1 MEALARNRQS
11 PSAGL
16 AVPLWGGGALLA
28 VVLGVAAATSVTAV
42 AGLLAVLAA
51 AAVVV
56 AAFTETRWALIVL
69 LFVLYSYAG
78 WVLSNAVGAPEP
90 SQALVL
96 LIATA
101 LAWRHLT
108 RAEKLSVPG
117 ELTIFIVLWLTFAA
131 SAAFATDPDASLLK
145 IRDLSGYGLLVVT
158 LVALLDRPV
167 WLRRAV
173 WTLVVAGGALASIS
187 LLQAATGAYDS
198 DFAGFALARPEGEG
212 VFRVSG
218 PLDPNVFGQVLVATS
233 MLALYLALSARDRA
247 GRALALSMFT
257 VCIAATGLTG
267 SRGAL
272 VAAAAAFCLL
282 LLFAPIPRGVVA
294 ATVALVVTA
303 GLVFLPSG
311 IQARVGVPV
320 GSAPSEQVTA
330 VEKGSDSAIRGRK
343 SENIAALQMF
353 RDHPLF
359 GVGPGNYPRH
369 YLAYSQEIG
378 LDKRLENREPH
389 NLYLGTLAETGIVG
403 ASAFFAVL
411 WLALRGAWRGRRW
424 LRGRDALLA
433 EGIFVA
439 LASFLVAGLF
449 LHSTYPRYTWILIG
463 FGFVAG
469 QLAHNQAR
477 ARELATRHARRGPHR
492 TAAAST
498 VPAEPVA
505 VEGPA
510 VAEPQPVTWTPRP
523 RGRRRGRP
531 ALFTAATMAAVATC
545 VAIGLM
551 VGAGNDKTPAE
562 TAPPAEPAG
571 EPVGRTAHC
580 EPIIGSGPANSGKEY
595 TLTSFDPGG
604 NPIGCTRAQSILLS
618 ALNGVGDTAIGEWSC
633 TTNPAGS
640 TIATCTTVR
649 GQKIQAGG

>member
-56 AAFTETRWALIVL
+56 AAFTETRWALIAL

-90 SQALVL
+90 SQAIVL
-96 LIATA
+96 LIAGA

-108 RAEKLSVPG
+108 RAEKLSIPG
-117 ELTIFIVLWLTFAA
+117 ELTIFLALWLAFTA

-145 IRDLSGYGLLVVT
+145 IRDLSGYGLMVVT

-173 WTLVVAGGALASIS
+173 WTVVVAGGALASIS

-212 VFRVSG
+212 AFRVSG

-233 MLALYLALSARDRA
+233 MLALYLALSTRDRA
-247 GRALALSMFT
+247 GRALALAMFA

-272 VAAAAAFCLL
+272 VAVAAAFCLL
-282 LLFAPIPRGVVA
+282 LLLAPIPRGVVA
-294 ATVALVVTA
+294 ATLALVVTA

-320 GSAPSEQVTA
+320 GPSEQVTA

-353 RDHPLF
+353 RDHPFL

-369 YLAYSQEIG
+369 YLEYSQGIG

-424 LRGRDALLA
+424 LRGRDAFLA

-449 LHSTYPRYTWILIG
+449 LHSTYPRYSWILIG

-469 QLAHNQAR
+469 QLAQKQRR
-477 ARELATRHARRGPHR
+477 AGELASQAARR
-492 TAAAST
+492 
-498 VPAEPVA
+498 
-505 VEGPA
+505 GPA
-510 VAEPQPVTWTPRP
+510 VAEPQPVTWPPRP
-523 RGRRRGRP
+523 RGRPRGLAP
-531 ALFTAATMAAVATC
+531 LFTAATMASVAAC

-551 VGAGNDKTPAE
+551 VAGGNDKTPAE
-562 TAPPAEPAG
+562 TSPPAEPAV

-580 EPIIGSGPANSGKEY
+580 EPIIGSGPANSGQEY

-604 NPIGCTRAQSILLS
+604 SPIGCARAQSILLT
-618 ALNGVGDTAIGEWSC
+618 ALNGGGNTAIGEWSC

>member
-11 PSAGL
+11 PSAGF

-28 VVLGVAAATSVTAV
+28 VVLGIAAATSITAV

-51 AAVVV
+51 LAVVV
-56 AAFTETRWALIVL
+56 AAFTATRWALIVL

-78 WVLSNAVGAPEP
+78 WVLSHAAGAPEP

-96 LIATA
+96 LIAAA

-108 RAEKLSVPG
+108 REEKLSIPG
-117 ELTIFIVLWLTFAA
+117 ELTVFLALWLTFVA
-131 SAAFATDPDASLLK
+131 SAAFATDPDSSLLK

-173 WTLVVAGGALASIS
+173 WTVVVAGGALASIS

-247 GRALALSMFT
+247 GRALALAMFT
-257 VCIAATGLTG
+257 ACIAATGLTG

-320 GSAPSEQVTA
+320 GPSEQVTA
-330 VEKGSDSAIRGRK
+330 VEKGSEGAIRGRK

-353 RDHPLF
+353 RDHPFF
-359 GVGPGNYPRH
+359 GVGPGNYSRH
-369 YLAYSQEIG
+369 YLEYSQGIG

-411 WLALRGAWRGRRW
+411 WLALRGAWRGRRR
-424 LRGRDALLA
+424 LGGRDALLA

-469 QLAHNQAR
+469 QLAQKQAR
-477 ARELATRHARRGPHR
+477 ARELASRPARGGPAR

-510 VAEPQPVTWTPRP
+510 VAERQAVTWPARPGGRP
-523 RGRRRGRP
+523 RGRAP
-531 ALFTAATMAAVATC
+531 LLTAAAMIAVAVS
-545 VAIGLM
+545 VAIGLT
-551 VGAGNDKTPAE
+551 VAGGDDKAPTQ
-562 TAPPAEPAG
+562 TSPPAEPAG
-571 EPVGRTAHC
+571 GAVGSTVHC
-580 EPIIGSGPANSGKEY
+580 EPIIGSGPANSGKQY

-604 NPIGCTRAQSILLS
+604 SPIDCAKAQSILLT
-618 ALNGVGDTAIGEWSC
+618 ALNGGGDTAIGEWSC
-633 TTNPAGS
+633 TTDPAGS
-640 TIATCTTVR
+640 TIATCTTIR
-649 GQKIQAGG
+649 GRKIQAGG